1 MGSRLAKWLLI
12 GSLGVAILVT
22 VGAAAV
28 FFWYRSTVAESQ
40 PTMDGEVSVSGLLD
54 TVEIIRDNWGV
65 PHVFARNES
74 DLFFGLG
81 YTMAQDRLWQM
92 EFYRRVGQG
101 RLSEIFGREALEVDR
116 FFRTLAATRTNRSL
130 PQDLVFMTDA
140 FAAGVNAYIE
150 NRQDRLPLEFK
161 LLGFRPDSWKPE
173 DYFSILTLVSWG
185 LSIGWKVDLVAA
197 DVLREVGDEK
207 FQEAF
212 PISTGNARPI
222 VGEALPT
229 RMPTPPAPAQSLG
242 HLAGFSPGPASN
254 NWVISG
260 GRTETGLPLLANDTH
275 MTLSNPSLWWE
286 VHLVCPTID
295 ATGFA
300 IPGLPGLPIG
310 RNRQVA
316 WGVTNVMVD
325 DVDFYIEQLHPQ
337 DPLQYRYANRWE
349 KMRTRVETLRIK
361 DAEPLEIEIRMT
373 RHGPVVSNTASE
385 AAITDENVVSARWAF
400 FEVDAPARAAYRLL
414 KAGDTSEVVAALEFW
429 KTPGQNF
436 VFADTRGSIGYW
448 CSAAVPI
455 RPTGNG
461 LLPHNG
467 WTGKA
472 EWTGF
477 VAFEKLPH
485 VIDPEEGY
493 IASANN
499 PVAGNEYPQLIS
511 TYWEPMDRISRI
523 RHLIEAKPRLSVK
536 DMMSMQSDVI
546 SPLATELSVAMRR
559 VLEERLEEFQDKT
572 FRDILEKW
580 DFQMSR
586 DSAAAAMVETTY
598 LKLLE
603 NIFKD
608 ELGSNL
614 YDRYVDLTIFAPR
627 ALRHI
632 LTSGRSA
639 WLDDVRTPEVET
651 LAVILQKSMQQA
663 FADLRDRWGPAADQW
678 YWGRLHTLTFRHV
691 LGKRE
696 PLNRIL
702 DLGPF
707 QTPGSHLTVNKKQYD
722 YRTPFAVQE
731 GVSQRMIVDL
741 TAPQTAFHVLPT
753 GQSGLLGSPHYQDQ
767 IELYLNDRYRPSWL
781 DRSDIERHAEAKLV
795 LTPR

>member
-1 MGSRLAKWLLI
+1 
-12 GSLGVAILVT
+12 
-22 VGAAAV
+22 
-28 FFWYRSTVAESQ
+28 
-40 PTMDGEVSVSGLLD
+40 
-54 TVEIIRDNWGV
+54 
-65 PHVFARNES
+65 
-74 DLFFGLG
+74 
-81 YTMAQDRLWQM
+81 
-92 EFYRRVGQG
+92 
-101 RLSEIFGREALEVDR
+101 
-116 FFRTLAATRTNRSL
+116 
-130 PQDLVFMTDA
+130 
-140 FAAGVNAYIE
+140 
-150 NRQDRLPLEFK
+150 
-161 LLGFRPDSWKPE
+161 
-173 DYFSILTLVSWG
+173 
-185 LSIGWKVDLVAA
+185 
-197 DVLREVGDEK
+197 
-207 FQEAF
+207 
-212 PISTGNARPI
+212 
-222 VGEALPT
+222 
-229 RMPTPPAPAQSLG
+229 
-242 HLAGFSPGPASN
+242 
-254 NWVISG
+254 
-260 GRTETGLPLLANDTH
+260 
-275 MTLSNPSLWWE
+275 
-286 VHLVCPTID
+286 
-295 ATGFA
+295 
-300 IPGLPGLPIG
+300 
-310 RNRQVA
+310 
-316 WGVTNVMVD
+316 
-325 DVDFYIEQLHPQ
+325 
-337 DPLQYRYANRWE
+337 
-349 KMRTRVETLRIK
+349 
-361 DAEPLEIEIRMT
+361 
-373 RHGPVVSNTASE
+373 
-385 AAITDENVVSARWAF
+385 
-400 FEVDAPARAAYRLL
+400 
-414 KAGDTSEVVAALEFW
+414 
-429 KTPGQNF
+429 
-436 VFADTRGSIGYW
+436 
-448 CSAAVPI
+448 
-455 RPTGNG
+455 
-461 LLPHNG
+461 
-467 WTGKA
+467 
-472 EWTGF
+472 
-477 VAFEKLPH
+477 
-485 VIDPEEGY
+485 
-493 IASANN
+493 
-499 PVAGNEYPQLIS
+499 
-511 TYWEPMDRISRI
+511 MDRISRI

-632 LTSGRSA
+632 LTSGRSV